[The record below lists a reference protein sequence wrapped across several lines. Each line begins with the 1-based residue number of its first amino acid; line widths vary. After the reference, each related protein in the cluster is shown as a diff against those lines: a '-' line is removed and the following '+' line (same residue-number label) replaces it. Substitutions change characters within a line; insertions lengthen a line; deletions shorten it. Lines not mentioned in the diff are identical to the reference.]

1 MFVYSQT
8 NKSEKNA
15 LQGKTYNLTTT
26 TKKKSIVG
34 PLHIFGVFS
43 VVRMTLCFRSQCFR
57 SQVIL
62 K

>member
-15 LQGKTYNLTTT
+15 LQGKTYNLTI
-26 TKKKSIVG
+26 KSIVG
-34 PLHIFGVFS
+34 PLHILGVFS